1 VGDRR
6 AIQATTPS
14 CRAEFPVTPRGDPPW
29 PAWVPW
35 DILRGMTRLRMA
47 LALLLLG
54 TAPARAGFDWQ
65 GAVEVDAEGLQSDDP
80 KKRLDAI
87 AYLGMRDIHLAQP
100 YLMRALADDDIS
112 VRHQAAKALGAG
124 RAVAAVPTMIEW
136 LADTDPKTRAVA
148 ADALGDVGGAGAAQA
163 LTRSLGD
170 PDPTVRQRTV
180 KALGKIGMRGN
191 ASVVLALIPRLED
204 DKADVRRETI
214 EQLEQLGDKRAVIPL
229 VGKFSDSS
237 RDVRKTAVRAI
248 GKLGD
253 KSAVP
258 ALVRLI
264 SEPDEEVRT
273 QAVGS
278 LGLLG
283 ATEAL
288 DALADQ
294 LRSGSPLFRT
304 KVAYAL
310 GQIAALPGAGKAG
323 EAAVTRLVEA
333 LAIAETRRAAVDAL
347 RVAGKAAVPA
357 LVAHLSGRVKGDATT
372 AVMLLGEA
380 ADARA
385 TPVLTAELERGR
397 VAMPLVL
404 KALGATGDPNALVPV
419 LGALS
424 NKDAAIRLAAM
435 EALRPLL
442 GRDARAG
449 DVLIEHLADE
459 DLEARILAAEYL
471 GILQIPAAT
480 KKLTSLS
487 GPGNPAR
494 LRLAAIDA
502 LGSIGAVA
510 PSAGATKAL
519 VAVLRE
525 GPTELHGAAA
535 TALSYIADPAVVPLL
550 VTQAKSDRGPTRHEV
565 VRALGATL
573 RDRPDAAARKA
584 LRELAEDA
592 NVKVAVAAIGGLAAA
607 RTLDDAPFLRTLV
620 EKAAADR
627 RRAAAWAL
635 GELRDVEG
643 IGVLSEVLA
652 VKDDRLVGDAAWALG
667 EIAVSAPGNARVK
680 PLVERW
686 LYLAKHGGWAT
697 AINATGALAR
707 TLWITPRE
715 GRAALVG
722 TRTQSLTNLAYHKS
736 RLVRINAALALSS
749 LVGDAGAIKVLTRLL
764 EDPSPRVRVA
774 AAAGLARAAAGAPPD
789 AVSRVKTVLATAAR
803 NEIDPNVQAAIGAA
817 QAGPSP
823 IPARDQWRTFQVVDP
838 SADNAPVRQE
848 PYFVHGP
855 DEVVWASYTDARGEL
870 TSEHV
875 AAGTDREHVRPAS
888 REAEY

>member
-1 VGDRR
+1 
-6 AIQATTPS
+6 
-14 CRAEFPVTPRGDPPW
+14 
-29 PAWVPW
+29 
-35 DILRGMTRLRMA
+35 MTRLRVA
-47 LALLLLG
+47 LALLLFG
-54 TAPARAGFDWQ
+54 AAPAHAGFDWQ

-124 RAVAAVPTMIEW
+124 GAVAAVPTMIEW

-148 ADALGDVGGAGAAQA
+148 ADALGDIGGPDAAQA

-170 PDPTVRQRTV
+170 PDSTVRQRTV
-180 KALGKIGMRGN
+180 KALGKIGKRGN

-204 DKADVRRETI
+204 DKADVRRETVD
-214 EQLEQLGDKRAVIPL
+214 QLEELGDKRAVIPL
-229 VGKFSDSS
+229 VGKFSDTS
-237 RDVRKTAVRAI
+237 RDVRKSAVRAI

-258 ALVRLI
+258 ALVRLVT
-264 SEPDEEVRT
+264 EPDEEVRT

-283 ATEAL
+283 ATDAL
-288 DALADQ
+288 DALAEQ
-294 LRSGSPLFRT
+294 LGSGSSLFKQ

-323 EAAVTRLVEA
+323 EAAVTRLVEN
-333 LAIAETRRAAVDAL
+333 LAISDTRKAAVDAL

-357 LVAHLSGRVKGDATT
+357 LVAHLSGRIKGDATT
-372 AVMLLGEA
+372 AVTLLGEA
-380 ADARA
+380 SDARA
-385 TPVLTAELERGR
+385 TAVLTAELERGR

-459 DLEARILAAEYL
+459 DLEVRILAAEYL
-471 GILQIPAAT
+471 GMLQVPSAT
-480 KKLTSLS
+480 KKLTSLA
-487 GPGNPAR
+487 GPGNPTR

-510 PSAGATKAL
+510 PSADATKAL

-525 GPTELHGAAA
+525 GPTELHGSAA
-535 TALSYIADPAVVPLL
+535 TALSYIADPQVVPLL
-550 VTQAKSDRGPTRHEV
+550 VAQAKSDRGPTRHEV

-573 RDRPDAAARKA
+573 RNRPDAAARKA

-592 NVKVAVAAIGGLAAA
+592 NLKVAVAAIGGLAAA
-607 RTLDDAPFLRTLV
+607 QTLDDAPFLRTLV

-635 GELRDVEG
+635 GELRDVGG
-643 IGVLSEVLA
+643 IAALSDALA

-667 EIAVSAPGNARVK
+667 EIAVSAPNESRVK

-686 LYLAKHGGWAT
+686 LYLAKHGGWST
-697 AINATGALAR
+697 AINSTGALAR
-707 TLWITPRE
+707 VLWVTPRE
-715 GRAALVG
+715 GRAALLG
-722 TRTQSLTNLAYHKS
+722 TRTPSLTNLAFHKS
-736 RLVRINAALALSS
+736 RLVRINAAVALSS
-749 LVGDAGAIKVLTRLL
+749 LGGDDTAIKVLTKLTD
-764 EDPSPRVRVA
+764 DPSARVRIA
-774 AAAGLARAAAGAPPD
+774 AVEGLARVTAGASAEAAGRIKA
-789 AVSRVKTVLATAAR
+789 TLATAAR
-803 NEIDPNVQAAIGAA
+803 NEIDPTVQAAIKAAQVGAA
-817 QAGPSP
+817 P
-823 IPARDQWRTFQVVDP
+823 ILPRDHWRTFQVVDP
-838 SADNAPVRQE
+838 SADNAAVRQE
-848 PYFVHGP
+848 PYFLHGP
-855 DEVVWASYTDARGEL
+855 DGLVWATYTDARGEIS
-870 TSEHV
+870 SEHV

-888 REAEY
+888 REPEY

>member
-1 VGDRR
+1 
-6 AIQATTPS
+6 
-14 CRAEFPVTPRGDPPW
+14 
-29 PAWVPW
+29 
-35 DILRGMTRLRMA
+35 MTRLRVT

-54 TAPARAGFDWQ
+54 AAPASAGFDWQ

-100 YLMRALADDDIS
+100 YLMRALGDEDLS

-124 RAVAAVPTMIEW
+124 GAVVAVGPMIEW

-148 ADALGDVGGAGAAQA
+148 ADALGDIGGPEAAQA

-170 PDPTVRQRTV
+170 PDATVRQRTV
-180 KALGKIGMRGN
+180 KALGKIGQRGN
-191 ASVVLALIPRLED
+191 ASVVIALIPRLED
-204 DKADVRRETI
+204 DKSDVRRETI

-229 VGKFSDSS
+229 VAKFSDTS
-237 RDVRKTAVRAI
+237 RDVKKTAVRAI

-258 ALVRLI
+258 ALIRLI
-264 SEPDEEVRT
+264 NETDEEVRT

-283 ATEAL
+283 ATDAL
-288 DALADQ
+288 DALAEQ
-294 LRSGSPLFRT
+294 LNSGSELFRT

-310 GQIAALPGAGKAG
+310 GQISALPGAGKAG
-323 EAAVTRLVEA
+323 EAAVLRLVEN
-333 LAIAETRRAAVDAL
+333 LAHPNTRRASIDAL

-357 LVAHLSGRVKGDATT
+357 LVAHLSGRVKGDPTT
-372 AVMLLGEA
+372 AVTLLGEA

-385 TPVLTAELERGR
+385 TAVLAAELERGR

-424 NKDAAIRLAAM
+424 SKDAAIRLAAM
-435 EALRPLL
+435 ESLRPLL

-459 DLEARILAAEYL
+459 DLEVRILAAEYL
-471 GILQIPAAT
+471 GILQVAGAT
-480 KKLTSLS
+480 KKLTSLA
-487 GPGNPAR
+487 GTGNPAR

-510 PSAGATKAL
+510 PSPEATKAL
-519 VAVLRE
+519 VTVLRE

-535 TALSYIADPAVVPLL
+535 TSLSYIADPTVVPLL
-550 VTQAKSDRGPTRHEV
+550 ITQSQSDRGPTRHEI

-573 RDRPDAAARKA
+573 RNRPDPAARKA

-607 RTLDDAPFLRTLV
+607 QNRDDAPALRTLV
-620 EKAAADR
+620 ERAAADR

-635 GELRDVEG
+635 GELRDTG
-643 IGVLSEVLA
+643 SIGVLADTLA

-667 EIAVSAPGNARVK
+667 EIAVAAPGDAKVK

-686 LYLAKHGGWAT
+686 LYLGKHGGWAA
-697 AINATGALAR
+697 AINGTGALAR
-707 TLWITPRE
+707 VMWATPRE
-715 GRAALVG
+715 GRAALLG
-722 TRTQSLTNLAYHKS
+722 TRTQALLGLAFHKS
-736 RLVRINAALALSS
+736 RLVRINTALALSS
-749 LVGDAGAIKVLTRLL
+749 LTGDDAAIKALTKLL
-764 EDPSPRVRVA
+764 DDVSSRVRIA
-774 AAAGLARAAAGAPPD
+774 AAEGLARATAGASAD
-789 AVSRVKTVLATAAR
+789 AATRIKNALAQAAR
-803 NEIDPNVQAAIGAA
+803 NEIDPVVQAAIKSAQGGAPA
-817 QAGPSP
+817 M
-823 IPARDQWRTFQVVDP
+823 IARDNWRTFQVIDP
-838 SADNAPVRQE
+838 SADNAAVRQE

-855 DEVVWASYTDARGEL
+855 DAVVWASYTDARGEL
-870 TSEHV
+870 TSEHI
-875 AAGTDREHVRPAS
+875 AAGTDKEHVRPAS

>member
-1 VGDRR
+1 
-6 AIQATTPS
+6 
-14 CRAEFPVTPRGDPPW
+14 
-29 PAWVPW
+29 
-35 DILRGMTRLRMA
+35 MTRLRVT

-54 TAPARAGFDWQ
+54 AAPARAGFDWQ

-80 KKRLDAI
+80 KKRLDAV

-100 YLMRALADDDIS
+100 YLMRALADEDIS

-124 RAVAAVPTMIEW
+124 GAQAAVPPMIEW

-148 ADALGDVGGAGAAQA
+148 ADVLGDIGGAEAAQA

-170 PDPTVRQRTV
+170 PDSAVRQRTV
-180 KALGKIGMRGN
+180 KALGKIGQRGN
-191 ASVVLALIPRLED
+191 PSVVIALIPRLED
-204 DKADVRRETI
+204 DKSDVRRETV

-229 VGKFSDSS
+229 VAKFSDTS

-253 KSAVP
+253 RSAVP
-258 ALVRLI
+258 ALVRLMND
-264 SEPDEEVRT
+264 PDDEVRT

-283 ATEAL
+283 ATDAI
-288 DALADQ
+288 DALVEQ
-294 LRSGSPLFRT
+294 LNTGSELFRT
-304 KVAYAL
+304 KVAYSL

-323 EAAVTRLVEA
+323 EEALARLVEN
-333 LAIAETRRAAVDAL
+333 LAQGITRRAAVDAL

-357 LVAHLSGRVKGDATT
+357 LVAHLGGKLKGDPTT
-372 AVMLLGEA
+372 AVTLLGDA

-385 TPVLTAELERGR
+385 TAVLTAELERGR

-404 KALGATGDPNALVPV
+404 KALGATGDPDALVPV
-419 LGALS
+419 VGALS
-424 NKDAAIRLAAM
+424 SKDSAIRLAAM

-449 DVLIEHLADE
+449 DVLIEHLADD
-459 DLEARILAAEYL
+459 DLEVRVLAAEYL
-471 GILQIPAAT
+471 GILQVPAAT
-480 KKLTSLS
+480 KKLTALA
-487 GPGNPAR
+487 GPGNPTR

-502 LGSIGAVA
+502 LGSIGQVA
-510 PSAGATKAL
+510 PSPEATQAL

-525 GPTELHGAAA
+525 GPTELHANAA
-535 TALSYIADPAVVPLL
+535 TALSYIADPGVVPLL
-550 VTQAKSDRGPTRHEV
+550 VAQARADRGPTRHEI

-573 RDRPDAAARKA
+573 RNRPDPAGRKA

-607 RTLDDAPFLRTLV
+607 QQLEDAPALRTLV
-620 EKAAADR
+620 ERAASDR
-627 RRAAAWAL
+627 RRAAASAL
-635 GELRDVEG
+635 GDLHDLGG
-643 IGVLSEVLA
+643 IPVLADVLA

-667 EIAVSAPGNARVK
+667 EIAVSAPGDARVR

-686 LYLAKHGGWAT
+686 LYFGHHGGWAA

-707 TLWITPRE
+707 TLWATPHE
-715 GRAALVG
+715 GRRELLGARASG
-722 TRTQSLTNLAYHKS
+722 LTGLAFHKS
-736 RLVRINAALALSS
+736 RLVRINVALALGS
-749 LVGDAGAIKVLTRLL
+749 LAGDDAAVKTLTKLLDDASPHVRIAAAQNLARASQGAPRDVAARIKSAL
-764 EDPSPRVRVA
+764 A
-774 AAAGLARAAAGAPPD
+774 AAARDEVDATVRAAIEAAQAGAPP
-789 AVSRVKTVLATAAR
+789 LA
-803 NEIDPNVQAAIGAA
+803 P
-817 QAGPSP
+817 
-823 IPARDQWRTFQVVDP
+823 RDNWRAFQVFDP

-855 DEVVWASYTDARGEL
+855 DGVVWASYTDARGEL
-870 TSEHV
+870 DSEHV
-875 AAGTDREHVRPAS
+875 AAGTEREHVRPAS